1 MKWRD
6 CNFVIVMG
14 ILLLMIMVSVS
25 LGLIFL
31 VFFFV
36 GYKKGQ
42 FDDDES
48 PAVRMLKASKNN
60 TKIRIL
66 TSTYL
71 NITQPQA
78 LYLLKSEIRENLEIR
93 IYNNKSKS

>member
-48 PAVRMLKASKNN
+48 PAVRMLKEDKTNKD
-60 TKIRIL
+60 KID
-66 TSTYL
+66 S
-71 NITQPQA
+71 
-78 LYLLKSEIRENLEIR
+78 
-93 IYNNKSKS
+93 

>member
-1 MKWRD
+1 MSLRD
-6 CNFVIVMG
+6 CNFVNDMG

-25 LGLIFL
+25 LGVIFL

-48 PAVRMLKASKNN
+48 PAVRMLKEDKTNKD
-60 TKIRIL
+60 KID
-66 TSTYL
+66 S
-71 NITQPQA
+71 
-78 LYLLKSEIRENLEIR
+78 
-93 IYNNKSKS
+93 

>member
-1 MKWRD
+1 MRQRH
-6 CNFVIVMG
+6 CNFVNDMG

-48 PAVRMLKASKNN
+48 PAVRMLKEDKTNKD
-60 TKIRIL
+60 KID
-66 TSTYL
+66 S
-71 NITQPQA
+71 
-78 LYLLKSEIRENLEIR
+78 
-93 IYNNKSKS
+93 

>member
-1 MKWRD
+1 MKLRD

-48 PAVRMLKASKNN
+48 PAVRMLKEDKTNKD
-60 TKIRIL
+60 KID
-66 TSTYL
+66 S
-71 NITQPQA
+71 
-78 LYLLKSEIRENLEIR
+78 
-93 IYNNKSKS
+93 

>member
-1 MKWRD
+1 MRLRD

-48 PAVRMLKASKNN
+48 PAVRMLKEDKTNKD
-60 TKIRIL
+60 KID
-66 TSTYL
+66 S
-71 NITQPQA
+71 
-78 LYLLKSEIRENLEIR
+78 
-93 IYNNKSKS
+93 